1 MPLDSELL
9 ERNLPSP
16 ARLNAIC
23 ALVERYGP
31 KFEAM
36 RANAERYRR
45 QVEAMCAQASR
56 TLPDPTVQRALS
68 IGYQCE
74 HDGRIAS
81 LPPWTTGLAPPQ
93 RPSRTAR
100 KPAASK
106 EEAVG
111 HPQTPVAG
119 GDAERI
125 AELGRTVLA
134 NNLQASRRAADH
146 RRASARE
153 RDAKLKGPAQAY
165 RDRRPDASCSEIA
178 RRLAQDDG
186 RSVST
191 IRKKL
196 PAFGIK

>member
-16 ARLNAIC
+16 AQLNAIY
-23 ALVERYGP
+23 ALAERYRP

-36 RANAERYRR
+36 RAL
-45 QVEAMCAQASR
+45 ASR
-56 TLPDPTVQRALS
+56 TLPDPTVQRTLS

-74 HDGRIAS
+74 YDGRIAS
-81 LPPWTTGLAPPQ
+81 LPPGTTGRAPPQ

-111 HPQTPVAG
+111 HQQTPT
-119 GDAERI
+119 ERA
-125 AELGRTVLA
+125 AELGRAMIA
-134 NNLQASRRAADH
+134 NADQATRRAADL
-146 RRASARE
+146 RRAIARE
-153 RDAKLKGPAQAY
+153 RDAKLKPRAQAY
-165 RDRRPDASCSEIA
+165 RDRHPDASCSEIA
-178 RRLAQDDG
+178 RRLAPADS
-186 RSVST
+186 RKVST

-196 PAFGIK
+196 SAFGI

>member
-16 ARLNAIC
+16 ARLNAID
-23 ALVERYGP
+23 ALAERYRP

-36 RANAERYRR
+36 RAHTERYRR
-45 QVEAMCAQASR
+45 QVEAMRALASR
-56 TLPDPTVQRALS
+56 TLPDPTVQRTLS

-106 EEAVG
+106 DEAVG
-111 HPQTPVAG
+111 HQQTP
-119 GDAERI
+119 AERA

-134 NNLQASRRAADH
+134 NNRQASRRAVDS
-146 RRASARE
+146 RQQLTRE
-153 RDAKLKGPAQAY
+153 RDAQLKPRAQAY
-165 RDRRPDASCSEIA
+165 RDHRPDASFSEIA
-178 RRLAQDDG
+178 RRLAPDDS
-186 RSVST
+186 RKVST

-196 PAFGIK
+196 SAFGI

>member
-16 ARLNAIC
+16 TPLNAIC
-23 ALVERYGP
+23 ALAERYGP

-36 RANAERYRR
+36 RAHAERYRR
-45 QVEAMCAQASR
+45 QVEVMCAQASR

-100 KPAASK
+100 KPVASK
-106 EEAVG
+106 DEAVG
-111 HPQTPVAG
+111 HQQTP
-119 GDAERI
+119 AERA
-125 AELGRTVLA
+125 AELGRAMIA
-134 NNLQASRRAADH
+134 NAEQASRRAADS
-146 RRASARE
+146 RQQRACE
-153 RDAKLKGPAQAY
+153 LDAKLKPRAQAY
-165 RDRRPDASCSEIA
+165 RDHRPDASFSEIA
-178 RRLAQDDG
+178 RRLAPDDS
-186 RSVST
+186 RKVST

-196 PAFGIK
+196 SAFGI

>member
-23 ALVERYGP
+23 ALAERYGP

-36 RANAERYRR
+36 RAHTERYRR
-45 QVEAMCAQASR
+45 RVEAMCAQASR
-56 TLPDPTVQRALS
+56 TLPAPTVQRALS

-106 EEAVG
+106 DEAVG
-111 HPQTPVAG
+111 HQQTP
-119 GDAERI
+119 AERA

-134 NNLQASRRAADH
+134 NNRQASRRAADS
-146 RRASARE
+146 RQQLTRE
-153 RDAKLKGPAQAY
+153 RDAKLKPRAQAY
-165 RDRRPDASCSEIA
+165 RDHRPDASFSEIA
-178 RRLAQDDG
+178 RRLAPDDS
-186 RSVST
+186 RAVST

-196 PAFGIK
+196 AAFGI

>member
-16 ARLNAIC
+16 AQLNAIC
-23 ALVERYGP
+23 ALAERYRP

-36 RANAERYRR
+36 RAHAERYRR
-45 QVEAMCAQASR
+45 QVEAMLASR
-56 TLPDPTVQRALS
+56 TLPNPTVQRTLS

-111 HPQTPVAG
+111 HQQTPT
-119 GDAERI
+119 ERV
-125 AELGRTVLA
+125 AELGRAVLA
-134 NNLQASRRAADH
+134 NADRATRRAADV

-153 RDAKLKGPAQAY
+153 RDAKLKPRAQAY
-165 RDRRPDASCSEIA
+165 RDRHPDASFTEIA
-178 RRLAQDDG
+178 KHLAPADS
-186 RSVST
+186 RSSDT

-196 PAFGIK
+196 SAFGI

>member
-1 MPLDSELL
+1 MPELL

-16 ARLNAIC
+16 TPLNAIC
-23 ALVERYGP
+23 ALAERYGP

-36 RANAERYRR
+36 RAHPERYRR
-45 QVEAMCAQASR
+45 QFEAMRALASR

-68 IGYQCE
+68 IGCQCE

-106 EEAVG
+106 DEAVR
-111 HPQTPVAG
+111 HQQTPVAG
-119 GDAERI
+119 GDAERV

-134 NNLQASRRAADH
+134 NNRQASRRAADS
-146 RRASARE
+146 RQQRTRE
-153 RDAKLKGPAQAY
+153 LDAKLKPRAQDY
-165 RDRRPDASCSEIA
+165 RRRRPDASCSEIA
-178 RRLAQDDG
+178 RRLAPDDS
-186 RSVST
+186 RKVST

-196 PAFGIK
+196 SAFGI

>member
-16 ARLNAIC
+16 AQLNAIC
-23 ALVERYGP
+23 ALAERYRP

-36 RANAERYRR
+36 RAHAERYRR
-45 QVEAMCAQASR
+45 QVEAMCAPASR

-106 EEAVG
+106 DEAVG
-111 HPQTPVAG
+111 HQQTPE
-119 GDAERI
+119 ERA

-134 NNLQASRRAADH
+134 NNRQASRRGVDS
-146 RRASARE
+146 RQQLMRE
-153 RDAKLKGPAQAY
+153 RDAKLKPRAQDY
-165 RDRRPDASCSEIA
+165 RRRHPDASCSEIA
-178 RRLAQDDG
+178 RCLAPADS
-186 RSVST
+186 RSSDT

-196 PAFGIK
+196 SAFGI

>member
-1 MPLDSELL
+1 MPLDSEHL

-16 ARLNAIC
+16 ALC
-23 ALVERYGP
+23 ALAERYGP

-36 RANAERYRR
+36 RAHAERSRC
-45 QVEAMCAQASR
+45 QIEAMCAQASR

-93 RPSRTAR
+93 RPSRTAW

-106 EEAVG
+106 DEAVG
-111 HPQTPVAG
+111 HQQTPVAG
-119 GDAERI
+119 GDAERV

-134 NNLQASRRAADH
+134 NNRQASRRAVDS
-146 RRASARE
+146 RQQLMRK
-153 RDAKLKGPAQAY
+153 RDAKLKPRALAY
-165 RDRRPDASCSEIA
+165 RHRHPDASLTAMALSLA
-178 RRLAQDDG
+178 REER
-186 RSVST
+186 RSPDT

-196 PAFGIK
+196 AAFGIK

>member
-23 ALVERYGP
+23 ALAERYGP

-36 RANAERYRR
+36 RAHTERYRR
-45 QVEAMCAQASR
+45 RVEAMCAQASR
-56 TLPDPTVQRALS
+56 TLPAPTVQRALS

-106 EEAVG
+106 DEAVG
-111 HPQTPVAG
+111 HQRTP
-119 GDAERI
+119 AERA

-134 NNLQASRRAADH
+134 NNRQASRRAADS
-146 RRASARE
+146 RQQLTRE
-153 RDAKLKGPAQAY
+153 RDAKLKPRAQAY
-165 RDRRPDASCSEIA
+165 RDHRPDASFSEIA
-178 RRLAQDDG
+178 RRLAPDDS
-186 RSVST
+186 RTVST

-196 PAFGIK
+196 SAFGI

>member
-16 ARLNAIC
+16 ARLNAID
-23 ALVERYGP
+23 ALAERYRP

-36 RANAERYRR
+36 RAHTERYRR
-45 QVEAMCAQASR
+45 QVEAMRALASR
-56 TLPDPTVQRALS
+56 TLPAPTVQRTLS

-106 EEAVG
+106 DEAVG
-111 HPQTPVAG
+111 HQQTP
-119 GDAERI
+119 AERA

-134 NNLQASRRAADH
+134 NNRSGKPSRRSTAGSSS
-146 RRASARE
+146 RAN
-153 RDAKLKGPAQAY
+153 LT
-165 RDRRPDASCSEIA
+165 
-178 RRLAQDDG
+178 
-186 RSVST
+186 RS
-191 IRKKL
+191 
-196 PAFGIK
+196 

>member
-9 ERNLPSP
+9 ERTSPSP
-16 ARLNAIC
+16 VQLNAIC
-23 ALVERYGP
+23 ALAERYRP

-36 RANAERYRR
+36 RALAERSRR
-45 QVEAMCAQASR
+45 PVEAICAQASR

-111 HPQTPVAG
+111 HQQTPVAG
-119 GDAERI
+119 GDAER
-125 AELGRTVLA
+125 AEKLGRKMLA
-134 NNLQASRRAADH
+134 NNREASRHATDVRRQRA
-146 RRASARE
+146 RKL
-153 RDAKLKGPAQAY
+153 DAKLKPRAQAY
-165 RDRRPDASCSEIA
+165 RDHHPDASLTAMALSLA
-178 RRLAQDDG
+178 REDK
-186 RSVST
+186 RSPGT

-196 PAFGIK
+196 AAFRIK

>member
-1 MPLDSELL
+1 MLDFELL
-9 ERNLPSP
+9 ERKLPSP
-16 ARLNAIC
+16 AQLNAIC
-23 ALVERYGP
+23 ALAERYRP

-36 RANAERYRR
+36 RAHAERYRR
-45 QVEAMCAQASR
+45 QVEAMRALASR
-56 TLPDPTVQRALS
+56 TLPDPTVQRTLS

-81 LPPWTTGLAPPQ
+81 LPPGTTGRAPPQ

-111 HPQTPVAG
+111 HQQTPVAG

-125 AELGRTVLA
+125 AEFGRTVLA
-134 NNLQASRRAADH
+134 NNRQASRRAVDS
-146 RRASARE
+146 RQQLTRE

-165 RDRRPDASCSEIA
+165 RDRHPDASFSEIA
-178 RRLAQDDG
+178 RRLALADS
-186 RSVST
+186 RSSDT

>member
-16 ARLNAIC
+16 AQLNAIC
-23 ALVERYGP
+23 ALAERYRP

-36 RANAERYRR
+36 RAHAERYRR

-56 TLPDPTVQRALS
+56 TLPDPTVQRTLS

-81 LPPWTTGLAPPQ
+81 LPPWTTGPSPPQ

-100 KPAASK
+100 KPEASK

-111 HPQTPVAG
+111 HQQTPT
-119 GDAERI
+119 ERA
-125 AELGRTVLA
+125 AELGRAMLA
-134 NNLQASRRAADH
+134 NADQATRRAADV
-146 RRASARE
+146 RRAIARE
-153 RDAKLKGPAQAY
+153 RDAKLKPCAQAY
-165 RDRRPDASCSEIA
+165 RDRHPDASLSEIA
-178 RRLAQDDG
+178 KRLAPADS
-186 RSVST
+186 RAVST

-196 PAFGIK
+196 SAFGI

>member
-1 MPLDSELL
+1 MLLDSELL
-9 ERNLPSP
+9 ERNLLSP
-16 ARLNAIC
+16 AQLNAIC
-23 ALVERYGP
+23 ALAERYRP

-36 RANAERYRR
+36 RALAERSRR
-45 QVEAMCAQASR
+45 PVEAMRALASR

-106 EEAVG
+106 DEAVG
-111 HPQTPVAG
+111 HQQTPVAG

-134 NNLQASRRAADH
+134 NNRQASRRGVDS
-146 RRASARE
+146 RQQLTRE
-153 RDAKLKGPAQAY
+153 RDAKLKPA
-165 RDRRPDASCSEIA
+165 RPSLSPTVILT
-178 RRLAQDDG
+178 RHVVKSQGVSHRSMVG
-186 RSVST
+186 R
-191 IRKKL
+191 
-196 PAFGIK
+196 